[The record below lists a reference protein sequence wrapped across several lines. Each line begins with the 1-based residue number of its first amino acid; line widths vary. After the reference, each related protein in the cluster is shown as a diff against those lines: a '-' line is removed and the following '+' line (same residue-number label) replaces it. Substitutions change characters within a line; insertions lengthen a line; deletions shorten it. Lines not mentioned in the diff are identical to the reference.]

1 VKDCGVAMARLPEH
15 SRVPNWPIGHE
26 VNVGTAC
33 GRLVTRASSAGT
45 GQARCRL
52 KAAGGAEAP

>member
-1 VKDCGVAMARLPEH
+1 MARLPEH

-33 GRLVTRASSAGT
+33 GRLVTRASGAET

-52 KAAGGAEAP
+52 VAAGGAEAP